1 MKSVCPS
8 NFISKS
14 GHHQFYRS
22 MPVQCNENCEN
33 KKVANNIR
41 EAECDTEEC
50 YHDGGDC
57 TKEMD
62 FAKKSSF
69 VDRRSFY
76 KASLDFNNFLLN
88 KNFNP
93 KNRRMVPHMPLI
105 RVILGKFIKSL
116 PANDSLLDLRYR
128 ILNQKFSGNNP
139 TYDLQQIYFEKDGR
153 KLQSSMGK
161 FKPDEVPVKRKSSIC
176 LLLPKLCLGIVFFA
190 SRNNHSQQNYP
201 RQRVQ
206 IPL

>member
-1 MKSVCPS
+1 MPGLIFKLEKILASKIKRILGITIIHHKEIFSNLSHLPTFSSSAIEMNLHRIPGLSSNFIYFNDDITLMKPVCS
-8 NFISKS
+8 SHFISKS
-14 GHHQFYRS
+14 GYHQFYRS

-33 KKVANNIR
+33 KKVANNIC

-57 TKEMD
+57 TREMD

-88 KNFNP
+88 KNFSP

-105 RVILGKFIKSL
+105 RVILGKIISSL
-116 PANDSLLDLRYR
+116 PANDSL
-128 ILNQKFSGNNP
+128 
-139 TYDLQQIYFEKDGR
+139 
-153 KLQSSMGK
+153 
-161 FKPDEVPVKRKSSIC
+161 
-176 LLLPKLCLGIVFFA
+176 
-190 SRNNHSQQNYP
+190 
-201 RQRVQ
+201 
-206 IPL
+206 